1 MAEPDAG
8 AGRPIAARLALLLLV
23 LLLAACGRAGGD
35 GLADLFFAEEAGPRL
50 PYEVR
55 FEGPLDAELLAALEA
70 ASTAVQQQ
78 ERPPADELQLAR
90 RAERDLPRL
99 EAALRGLGYYRSR
112 AEVRVEPVAR
122 PAEPARRPGFDEP
135 PAGAPP
141 PSGPAAR
148 VVFLVEP
155 GPRYR
160 LDERRIEIDGP
171 AHGFVPP
178 RPGQLGLDR
187 GEPAIAQ
194 KVLDAEAALVR
205 AAQEAGHALARAGPR
220 SVVVDH
226 DRQTMEVTLRIEPG
240 PVVRYGPVRFEGGEG
255 IAERYLR
262 RLVPVEENARFD
274 PRHLERGRDALAA
287 SGLFSAVRPR
297 PAEKLD
303 PDGRLPVTFELVQ
316 RKHRSIGGG
325 VGYVTDEGPNVR
337 VFWEHRN
344 ILGAGE
350 RFRAD
355 AGVSPI
361 RQSAEAS
368 FRKPAFLVRRQA
380 LVANAVALAE
390 SLDAYDG
397 RSLKLAAGVERRL
410 RRQLEG
416 ALGVAYRFADI
427 EDRRGRERFA
437 LLSLPAW
444 LAWDGSDD
452 LFDPSRGA
460 RLRAEAAPYADTLG
474 LGTRF
479 LKGRLVAT
487 AYHPIWNRP
496 RLVLAG
502 RAATGSIAGAERDV
516 VPADERWYAGG
527 GGSVR
532 GIPFQKAGPL
542 DRHGDP
548 VGGRSVLELSAEL
561 RLNLTE
567 QLGLVGFIDGGNAF
581 VDPIPDLGGGLR
593 WGAGLGLRYA
603 TPVGPLRLDVAV
615 PIDKKPEVD
624 DPFQLYLSL
633 GQAF

>member
-1 MAEPDAG
+1 MAEPSAG
-8 AGRPIAARLALLLLV
+8 STGRIATRFVLLLLV
-23 LLLAACGRAGGD
+23 LLAGGCGRGQGD
-35 GLADLFFAEEAGPRL
+35 GLADLFFGEEAGPRL
-50 PYEVR
+50 LYEVR
-55 FEGPLDAELLAALEA
+55 FAGPLDAELLTALEA
-70 ASTAVQQQ
+70 ASSTVQER

-99 EAALRGLGYYRSR
+99 EAALRGLGYYRGR
-112 AEVRVEPVAR
+112 AEFRVEPLGQ
-122 PAEPARRPGFDEP
+122 PAEPAAATGFEPESRPP
-135 PAGAPP
+135 PA
-141 PSGPAAR
+141 SGPAAR
-148 VVFLVEP
+148 VVFAVEP

-160 LDERRIEIDGP
+160 LDARQIEITGP
-171 AHGFVPP
+171 AHGFTPP

-187 GEPAIAQ
+187 GAPAVAQ
-194 KVLDAEAALVR
+194 AVLDAEAALVR
-205 AAQEAGHALARAGPR
+205 TAQEAGHAFARAGPR
-220 SVVVDH
+220 TVVVDH

-240 PVVRYGPVRFEGGEG
+240 PVVRYGPLRFEGGEG

-287 SGLFSAVRPR
+287 SGLFSAVRVR
-297 PAEKLD
+297 TADATD

-337 VFWEHRN
+337 AFWEHRN
-344 ILGAGE
+344 FLGAGE

-368 FRKPAFLVRRQA
+368 FRKPAFLLRRQA

-397 RSLKLAAGVERRL
+397 RSLKLAGGVERRL
-410 RRQLEG
+410 SRRLEG
-416 ALGVAYRFADI
+416 ALGAAYRFADI

-444 LAWDGSDD
+444 LAWDGSND
-452 LFDPSRGA
+452 LFDPTEGA
-460 RLRAEAAPYADTLG
+460 RLRLDAAPYADMLG

-479 LKGRLVAT
+479 LKGRVVGT
-487 AYHPIWNRP
+487 AYYPVWNRP

-516 VPADERWYAGG
+516 IPADERWYAGG
-527 GGSVR
+527 GGSIR

-542 DRHGDP
+542 DRRGDP
-548 VGGRSVLELSAEL
+548 VGGRSFLELSAEV
-561 RLNLTE
+561 RLNLTDA
-567 QLGLVGFIDGGNAF
+567 LGLVGFVDAGNAY

-615 PIDKKPEVD
+615 PLDKKPEID